1 MSNRTN
7 LDRAYFS
14 LIDSCNEAVK
24 LATVIACNANY
35 KEAIQTATDP
45 LIIDCCKEAM
55 RLRRTLQEVLNRQ
68 EYANVKSMPEG
79 R

>member
-55 RLRRTLQEVLNRQ
+55 RLRMTLQEVLNRQ

>member
-1 MSNRTN
+1 MSSHSK

-35 KEAIQTATDP
+35 KEAIQSATDP
-45 LIIDCCKEAM
+45 LIIDCCKEAI
-55 RLRRTLQEVLNRQ
+55 RLRTTLQEVLNRQ
-68 EYANVKSMPEG
+68 GYANVKASEL
-79 R
+79 

>member
-1 MSNRTN
+1 MSKHSN

-45 LIIDCCKEAM
+45 LIMDCCKEAYH
-55 RLRRTLQEVLNRQ
+55 LRRTLEEILNLQ
-68 EYANVKSMPEG
+68 SKVKF
-79 R
+79 